1 MITKTESRESPNAN
15 AENRYRTFCLFE
27 DRRLM
32 APDKDEYAWAEG
44 GEARRTAG
52 FGPNEGGSGRVAG
65 AAGDGVYDK
74 VRARRSGKFRIPL
87 ILIGVVIAVVLLS
100 LDGWLWW
107 MNAQQYEQTDDAF
120 IDTHIVYVSP
130 QIGGLVTAV
139 RVNDNQ
145 LVHKGDV
152 LVEINSADAQARL
165 NQIQAEKAQAE
176 TQYQQSLDTEKGAA
190 AQAENAQR
198 ELARYRQLQ
207 RSLPAAVSQQ
217 QIDQATAA
225 DDNAAAQRAAAAQQ
239 VSGALAQINNY
250 DAQLSAAQ
258 LSLGYTRVVSPID
271 GHIAQ
276 RSVAAGD
283 YVLLGQ
289 QMLAIVPLQ
298 LWVTANFKETQ
309 FADMRVGQSVTVKV
323 DACGSAELI
332 GHIESIQRGA
342 GQAFE
347 ILPPENATGNYV
359 KVVQRVPV
367 KIALDRIPA
376 DCPLGPGI
384 SVVPRVKVR

>member
-1 MITKTESRESPNAN
+1 M
-15 AENRYRTFCLFE
+15 
-27 DRRLM
+27 
-32 APDKDEYAWAEG
+32 
-44 GEARRTAG
+44 
-52 FGPNEGGSGRVAG
+52 
-65 AAGDGVYDK
+65 
-74 VRARRSGKFRIPL
+74 
-87 ILIGVVIAVVLLS
+87 
-100 LDGWLWW
+100 
-107 MNAQQYEQTDDAF
+107 
-120 IDTHIVYVSP
+120 
-130 QIGGLVTAV
+130 TAV

-176 TQYQQSLDTEKGAA
+176 TQYQQSLDTQKGAA
-190 AQAENAQR
+190 AQAENAER

-207 RSLPAAVSQQ
+207 RTLPAAVSQQ

-225 DDNAAAQRAAAAQQ
+225 DDNAAAQRDAAHQE
-239 VSGALAQINNY
+239 VSGAIAQINDY
-250 DAQLSAAQ
+250 AAQIATAQ
-258 LSLGYTRVVSPID
+258 LSLSYTRVVAPID

-276 RSVAAGD
+276 RDVAAGD

-323 DACGSAELI
+323 DACGSAELL

-367 KIALDRIPA
+367 KIALDKIPP

>member
-1 MITKTESRESPNAN
+1 
-15 AENRYRTFCLFE
+15 
-27 DRRLM
+27 M
-32 APDKDEYAWAEG
+32 ARSSEEYAWAKSNES
-44 GEARRTAG
+44 RRNAG
-52 FGPNEGGSGRVAG
+52 VAPNEVEASAAGGAV
-65 AAGDGVYDK
+65 GDGVYDK
-74 VRARRSGKFRIPL
+74 GRVRKSGIFRIPL
-87 ILIGVVIAVVLLS
+87 ILIGVFVAVVLLS

-107 MNAQQYEQTDDAF
+107 TNSRQYEETDDAF

-130 QIGGLVTAV
+130 QIAGQVAAV

-152 LVEINSADAQARL
+152 LIEINSADAQARL

-176 TQYQQSLDTEKGAA
+176 TQFQQALDAEKGAE
-190 AQAENAQR
+190 AQAGNAER
-198 ELARYRQLQ
+198 VLARYRQLQ
-207 RSLPAAVSQQ
+207 RTLPAAVSQQ
-217 QIDQATAA
+217 QIDEATANS
-225 DDNAAAQRAAAAQQ
+225 DNATAQRDAATQQ
-239 VSGALAQINNY
+239 ISGATAQINNY

-258 LSLGYTRVVSPID
+258 LNLGYTRVVAPID

-276 RSVAAGD
+276 RNVAAGD

-298 LWVTANFKETQ
+298 MWVTANFKETQ
-309 FADMRVGQSVTVKV
+309 FADMRVGQRVTVKV
-323 DACGSAELI
+323 DACGSAELT
-332 GHIESIQRGA
+332 GYVESIQRGA
-342 GQAFE
+342 GQAFQ

-367 KIALDRIPA
+367 KIGLDSIPP